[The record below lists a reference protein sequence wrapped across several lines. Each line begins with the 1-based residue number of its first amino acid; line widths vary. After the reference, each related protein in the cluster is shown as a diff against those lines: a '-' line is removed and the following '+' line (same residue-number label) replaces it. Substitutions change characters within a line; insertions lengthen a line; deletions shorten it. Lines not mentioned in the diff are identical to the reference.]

1 MMGRCLLL
9 ATYQPTH
16 YFCLAF
22 REQFL
27 QQRLSHC
34 HPTTSSSLGRNRT
47 TSIASKANNIAS
59 PLPSSIVVIV
69 TASTSPLLQFDLFHH
84 C

>member
-1 MMGRCLLL
+1 MMARCLLL

-34 HPTTSSSLGRNRT
+34 HPSSSSSLGT
-47 TSIASKANNIAS
+47 APVFKETQTGSEAASVEFLNFVKT
-59 PLPSSIVVIV
+59 P
-69 TASTSPLLQFDLFHH
+69 TYE
-84 C
+84 